1 MLSRIDK
8 LSAVI
13 LAASVIGV
21 VAAACTEP
29 KKAPA
34 DAFDAE
40 VVNFIEEAAETPENG
55 EIQSEEECYEAE
67 TETETTVEGIEDV
80 VGEETLAEDGLEDL
94 GELES
99 EDATSVEA
107 ETPAVPQKDAE
118 PEPSHGGVESTDVPR
133 RR

>member
-1 MLSRIDK
+1 MSRIDK